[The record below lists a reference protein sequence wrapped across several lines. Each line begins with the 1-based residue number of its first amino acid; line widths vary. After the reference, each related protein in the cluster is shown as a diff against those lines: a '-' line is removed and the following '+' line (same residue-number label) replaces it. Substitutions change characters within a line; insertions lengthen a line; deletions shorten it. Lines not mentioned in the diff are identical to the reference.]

1 MKILKNRRK
10 KLFAN
15 RLHQQT
21 LLLIFLAI
29 LLPVIITVFC
39 LYYLIFNITAMQFMI
54 PEIIIQNIIP
64 AAKKVTIILLISLP
78 VVISIILFISYKI
91 THAMVGPFDRI
102 TKELGQRVE
111 KMSNEPIVIRKGDKF
126 KPLINNIN
134 KLLAKLNTD

>member
-1 MKILKNRRK
+1 MKIIKGKRK

-15 RLHQQT
+15 KLHRQT
-21 LLLIFLAI
+21 VLLIFLAI

-64 AAKKVTIILLISLP
+64 AAKEVTLILLISLP
-78 VVISIILFISYKI
+78 VVISLILFISYKI
-91 THAMVGPFDRI
+91 THAMIGPFDRI

-111 KMSNEPIVIRKGDKF
+111 KMSNEPIIIRKSDKF
-126 KPLINNIN
+126 KPLVDNIN
-134 KLLAKLNTD
+134 KLLEKLNTD